1 MVVRIGEYEIRP
13 FNENCFLLYQVM
25 PEGYET
31 KGNLRKSE
39 DGRYLKSLDKYPTT
53 IGGGLRMVRDRMEKA
68 DPTVTADLDR
78 AIERIEAACAEVE
91 RKCGEL
97 NKRLKAVA

>member
-13 FNENCFLLYQVM
+13 FN
-25 PEGYET
+25 G
-31 KGNLRKSE
+31 
-39 DGRYLKSLDKYPTT
+39 
-53 IGGGLRMVRDRMEKA
+53 DRMEKA
-68 DPTVTADLDR
+68 DPTVTADIDR

>member
-1 MVVRIGEYEIRP
+1 MRIGEYEIRP
-13 FNENCFLLYQVM
+13 FN
-25 PEGYET
+25 G
-31 KGNLRKSE
+31 
-39 DGRYLKSLDKYPTT
+39 
-53 IGGGLRMVRDRMEKA
+53 DRMEKA